1 MPGAVSRPP
10 AAIVVAMAG
19 NRVIVIG
26 RGGGPTGRLPADSA
40 RFHAAPPVPR

>member
-19 NRVIVIG
+19 NRVIG
-26 RGGGPTGRLPADSA
+26 RGGGPAGRLPADSA
-40 RFHAAPPVPR
+40 RFHAAPPVPP